1 MNLQFQ
7 DQIPVEF
14 NDLSKVWIYQSSR
27 LFLMSEALEIE
38 AILEQFVAS
47 WKSHGDEVK
56 GFGNL
61 FFGQFIVLMA
71 DETATGV
78 SGCSTDSSVRIVKE
92 IEQKYAVQFFER
104 QTLAFVVKDKMQLL
118 PLSQLSYAAENEFI
132 KGVVGWIDLC
142 ADTIHERLE
151 HYSQFPKLKGFRHI
165 LQAEPIEFILKPEFQ
180 RGITA
185 LQVYGFT
192 YDILIYP
199 QHLPVIPD
207 LIRGGN
213 EQKFILD
220 HLAKPNI
227 KNGTSATW
235 AADLKKLAFHKN
247 VFCKLSGMVTEADHK
262 TWKKEDI
269 YPYMDKVLEFF
280 GPERL
285 LFGSDWPVCR
295 LAASYGQVC
304 DLMNAY
310 LERLTIH
317 EQELIWGK
325 NAALFYKL

>member
-1 MNLQFQ
+1 MENVDAHQHFWKFDSLRDNWITEDMEVIRHDFL
-7 DQIPVEF
+7 PH
-14 NDLSKVWIYQSSR
+14 DLKP
-27 LFLMSEALEIE
+27 LMDANGLNSCI
-38 AILEQFVAS
+38 
-47 WKSHGDEVK
+47 
-56 GFGNL
+56 
-61 FFGQFIVLMA
+61 
-71 DETATGV
+71 
-78 SGCSTDSSVRIVKE
+78 
-92 IEQKYAVQFFER
+92 AVQADQSENETDFLLG
-104 QTLAFVVKDKMQLL
+104 LA
-118 PLSQLSYAAENEFI
+118 SENEFI

-220 HLAKPNI
+220 HLGKPNI
-227 KNGTSATW
+227 KNGTSTTW
-235 AADLKKLAFHKN
+235 ATDLKKLASHKN
-247 VFCKLSGMVTEADHK
+247 VFCKLSGMVTEADHR

-269 YPYMDKVLEFF
+269 FPYMDKALELF

-285 LFGSDWPVCR
+285 LFGTDWPVCR
-295 LAASYGQVC
+295 LAASYDQVC
-304 DLMNAY
+304 DLMNDY
-310 LERLTIH
+310 LGKLTIY

-325 NAALFYKL
+325 NAALFYQL

>member
-1 MNLQFQ
+1 M
-7 DQIPVEF
+7 E
-14 NDLSKVWIYQSSR
+14 KVDAHQHFWKFDSLRDNWITED
-27 LFLMSEALEIE
+27 ME
-38 AILEQFVAS
+38 AIRHDFLPHDL
-47 WKSHGDEVK
+47 KP
-56 GFGNL
+56 
-61 FFGQFIVLMA
+61 LMDA
-71 DETATGV
+71 NGLN
-78 SGCSTDSSVRIVKE
+78 SCI
-92 IEQKYAVQFFER
+92 AVQADQSENETDFLLG
-104 QTLAFVVKDKMQLL
+104 LA
-118 PLSQLSYAAENEFI
+118 SENEFI

>member
-1 MNLQFQ
+1 MEKVDAHQHFWNFDPLRDSWITEDMEVIRHDFL
-7 DQIPVEF
+7 PH
-14 NDLSKVWIYQSSR
+14 DLKP
-27 LFLMSEALEIE
+27 LMDANGLNSCI
-38 AILEQFVAS
+38 
-47 WKSHGDEVK
+47 
-56 GFGNL
+56 
-61 FFGQFIVLMA
+61 
-71 DETATGV
+71 
-78 SGCSTDSSVRIVKE
+78 
-92 IEQKYAVQFFER
+92 AVQADQSENETDFLLG
-104 QTLAFVVKDKMQLL
+104 LA
-118 PLSQLSYAAENEFI
+118 SENEFI

-151 HYSQFPKLKGFRHI
+151 YYSQFPKLKGFRHI

-317 EQELIWGK
+317 EQDLIWGK

>member
-1 MNLQFQ
+1 M
-7 DQIPVEF
+7 E
-14 NDLSKVWIYQSSR
+14 KVDAHQHFWKFDPLRDNWITEE
-27 LFLMSEALEIE
+27 ME
-38 AILEQFVAS
+38 AIRHDFLPHDLKPLLDAS
-47 WKSHGDEVK
+47 
-56 GFGNL
+56 
-61 FFGQFIVLMA
+61 
-71 DETATGV
+71 GV
-78 SGCSTDSSVRIVKE
+78 HSCI
-92 IEQKYAVQFFER
+92 AVQADQSENETDF
-104 QTLAFVVKDKMQLL
+104 LL
-118 PLSQLSYAAENEFI
+118 SLAAENEFI

-165 LQAEPIEFILKPEFQ
+165 LQAEPIEFILQPEFQ
-180 RGITA
+180 RGISA

-199 QHLPVIPD
+199 QHLSVTQD
-207 LIRGGN
+207 LIQRGN

-235 AADLKKLAFHKN
+235 AADLKKLASHKN

-262 TWKKEDI
+262 TWTKQDI

-285 LFGSDWPVCR
+285 LFGSDWPVCL

-304 DLMNAY
+304 DLMNGY
-310 LERLTIH
+310 LGKLTLH

>member
-1 MNLQFQ
+1 MEKVDAHQHFWNFDPLRDNWITEDMEVIRHDFL
-7 DQIPVEF
+7 PL
-14 NDLSKVWIYQSSR
+14 DLKP
-27 LFLMSEALEIE
+27 LMDANGLNSCI
-38 AILEQFVAS
+38 
-47 WKSHGDEVK
+47 
-56 GFGNL
+56 
-61 FFGQFIVLMA
+61 
-71 DETATGV
+71 
-78 SGCSTDSSVRIVKE
+78 
-92 IEQKYAVQFFER
+92 AVQADQSENETDFLLS
-104 QTLAFVVKDKMQLL
+104 LAT
-118 PLSQLSYAAENEFI
+118 ENEFI

-199 QHLPVIPD
+199 QHLSVTLD
-207 LIRGGN
+207 LIQGGN

-235 AADLKKLAFHKN
+235 ATDLKKLAFHKN
-247 VFCKLSGMVTEADHK
+247 VFCKLSGMVTEADHR
-262 TWKKEDI
+262 TWTKEDI

-304 DLMNAY
+304 DLMNDY
-310 LERLTIH
+310 LNRLTIH

-325 NAALFYKL
+325 NASLFYRL

>member
-1 MNLQFQ
+1 MEKVDAHQHFWNFDPLRDSWITEDMEVIRHDFL
-7 DQIPVEF
+7 PH
-14 NDLSKVWIYQSSR
+14 DLKP
-27 LFLMSEALEIE
+27 LMDANGLNSCI
-38 AILEQFVAS
+38 
-47 WKSHGDEVK
+47 
-56 GFGNL
+56 
-61 FFGQFIVLMA
+61 
-71 DETATGV
+71 
-78 SGCSTDSSVRIVKE
+78 
-92 IEQKYAVQFFER
+92 AVQADQSENETDFLLG
-104 QTLAFVVKDKMQLL
+104 LA
-118 PLSQLSYAAENEFI
+118 SENEFI

-220 HLAKPNI
+220 HLGKPNI
-227 KNGTSATW
+227 KNGTSTTW
-235 AADLKKLAFHKN
+235 ATDLKKLASHKN
-247 VFCKLSGMVTEADHK
+247 VFCKLSGMVTEADHR

-269 YPYMDKVLEFF
+269 FPYMDKALELF

-285 LFGSDWPVCR
+285 LFGTDWRVCR
-295 LAASYGQVC
+295 LAASYDQVC
-304 DLMNAY
+304 DLMNDY
-310 LERLTIH
+310 LGKLTIY

-325 NAALFYKL
+325 NAALFYQL

>member
-1 MNLQFQ
+1 MEKVDAHQHFWKFDPIRDNWITEDMEVIKHDFL
-7 DQIPVEF
+7 PH
-14 NDLSKVWIYQSSR
+14 DLKP
-27 LFLMSEALEIE
+27 LMDANGLNSCI
-38 AILEQFVAS
+38 
-47 WKSHGDEVK
+47 
-56 GFGNL
+56 
-61 FFGQFIVLMA
+61 
-71 DETATGV
+71 
-78 SGCSTDSSVRIVKE
+78 
-92 IEQKYAVQFFER
+92 AVQADQSENETDFLLS
-104 QTLAFVVKDKMQLL
+104 LAT
-118 PLSQLSYAAENEFI
+118 ENEFI

-185 LQVYGFT
+185 LQVYRFT

-220 HLAKPNI
+220 HLGKPNI
-227 KNGTSATW
+227 KNGTSTTW
-235 AADLKKLAFHKN
+235 ATDLKKLASHKN
-247 VFCKLSGMVTEADHK
+247 VFCKLSGMVTEADHR

-269 YPYMDKVLEFF
+269 FPYMDKALELF

-285 LFGSDWPVCR
+285 LFGTDWPVCR
-295 LAASYGQVC
+295 LAASYDQVC
-304 DLMNAY
+304 DLMNDY
-310 LERLTIH
+310 LGKLTIH

-325 NAALFYKL
+325 NAALFYQL

>member
-1 MNLQFQ
+1 MEKVDAHQHFWNFDPLRDSWITEDMEVIRHDFL
-7 DQIPVEF
+7 PH
-14 NDLSKVWIYQSSR
+14 DLKP
-27 LFLMSEALEIE
+27 LMDANGLNSCI
-38 AILEQFVAS
+38 
-47 WKSHGDEVK
+47 
-56 GFGNL
+56 
-61 FFGQFIVLMA
+61 
-71 DETATGV
+71 
-78 SGCSTDSSVRIVKE
+78 
-92 IEQKYAVQFFER
+92 AVQADQSENETDFLLG
-104 QTLAFVVKDKMQLL
+104 LA
-118 PLSQLSYAAENEFI
+118 SENEFI

-220 HLAKPNI
+220 HLGKPNI
-227 KNGTSATW
+227 KNGTSTTW
-235 AADLKKLAFHKN
+235 ATDLKKLASHKN
-247 VFCKLSGMVTEADHK
+247 VFCKLSGMVTEADHR

-269 YPYMDKVLEFF
+269 FPYMDKALELF

-285 LFGSDWPVCR
+285 LFGTDWPVCR
-295 LAASYGQVC
+295 LAASYDQVC
-304 DLMNAY
+304 DLMNDY
-310 LERLTIH
+310 LGKLTIH

-325 NAALFYKL
+325 NAALFYQL

>member
-1 MNLQFQ
+1 M
-7 DQIPVEF
+7 E
-14 NDLSKVWIYQSSR
+14 KVDAHQHFWKFDPLRDNWITEE
-27 LFLMSEALEIE
+27 ME
-38 AILEQFVAS
+38 AIRHDFLPHDLKPLLDA
-47 WKSHGDEVK
+47 
-56 GFGNL
+56 N
-61 FFGQFIVLMA
+61 
-71 DETATGV
+71 GV
-78 SGCSTDSSVRIVKE
+78 HSCI
-92 IEQKYAVQFFER
+92 AVQADQSENETNF
-104 QTLAFVVKDKMQLL
+104 LL
-118 PLSQLSYAAENEFI
+118 SLAAENKFI

-180 RGITA
+180 RGISA

-199 QHLPVIPD
+199 EHLGVTPE

-235 AADLKKLAFHKN
+235 AADLKKLASHKN
-247 VFCKLSGMVTEADHK
+247 VFCKLSGMVTEADHR
-262 TWKKEDI
+262 TWTKEDI

-304 DLMNAY
+304 DLMNGY
-310 LERLTIH
+310 LGKLTLH

>member
-1 MNLQFQ
+1 MEKVDAHQHFWNFDPLRDSWITEDMEVIRHDFL
-7 DQIPVEF
+7 PH
-14 NDLSKVWIYQSSR
+14 DLKP
-27 LFLMSEALEIE
+27 LMDANGLNSCI
-38 AILEQFVAS
+38 
-47 WKSHGDEVK
+47 
-56 GFGNL
+56 
-61 FFGQFIVLMA
+61 
-71 DETATGV
+71 
-78 SGCSTDSSVRIVKE
+78 
-92 IEQKYAVQFFER
+92 AVQADQSENETDFLLG
-104 QTLAFVVKDKMQLL
+104 LA
-118 PLSQLSYAAENEFI
+118 SENEFI

-220 HLAKPNI
+220 HLGKPNI
-227 KNGTSATW
+227 KNGTSTTW
-235 AADLKKLAFHKN
+235 ATDLKKLASHKN
-247 VFCKLSGMVTEADHK
+247 VFCKLSGMVTEADHR

-269 YPYMDKVLEFF
+269 FPYMDKALELF

-285 LFGSDWPVCR
+285 LFGTDWPVCR
-295 LAASYGQVC
+295 LAASYDQVC
-304 DLMNAY
+304 DLMNDY
-310 LERLTIH
+310 LGKLTIY

-325 NAALFYKL
+325 NAALFYQL

>member
-1 MNLQFQ
+1 MEKVDAHQHFWKFDPIRDSWITEDMEVIKHDFL
-7 DQIPVEF
+7 PH
-14 NDLSKVWIYQSSR
+14 DLKP
-27 LFLMSEALEIE
+27 LMDANGLNSCI
-38 AILEQFVAS
+38 
-47 WKSHGDEVK
+47 
-56 GFGNL
+56 
-61 FFGQFIVLMA
+61 
-71 DETATGV
+71 
-78 SGCSTDSSVRIVKE
+78 
-92 IEQKYAVQFFER
+92 AVQADQSENETDFLLS
-104 QTLAFVVKDKMQLL
+104 LAT
-118 PLSQLSYAAENEFI
+118 ENEFI

-180 RGITA
+180 RGISA
-185 LQVYGFT
+185 LQLYGFT

-199 QHLPVIPD
+199 QHLSVTSD
-207 LIRGGN
+207 LILVSN
-213 EQKFILD
+213 EQRFILD

-235 AADLKKLAFHKN
+235 AADLKKLASHKN
-247 VFCKLSGMVTEADHK
+247 VFCKLSGMVTEADHSA
-262 TWKKEDI
+262 WKKEDI

-304 DLMNAY
+304 DLMNDY
-310 LERLTIH
+310 LDRLTIH

-325 NAALFYKL
+325 NATLFYKL

>member
-1 MNLQFQ
+1 MEKVDAHQHFWNFDPLRDSWITEDMEVIRHDFL
-7 DQIPVEF
+7 PH
-14 NDLSKVWIYQSSR
+14 DLKP
-27 LFLMSEALEIE
+27 LMDANGLNSCI
-38 AILEQFVAS
+38 
-47 WKSHGDEVK
+47 
-56 GFGNL
+56 
-61 FFGQFIVLMA
+61 
-71 DETATGV
+71 
-78 SGCSTDSSVRIVKE
+78 
-92 IEQKYAVQFFER
+92 AVQADQSENETDFLLG
-104 QTLAFVVKDKMQLL
+104 LA
-118 PLSQLSYAAENEFI
+118 SENEFI

-151 HYSQFPKLKGFRHI
+151 YYSQFPKLKGFRHI

-220 HLAKPNI
+220 HLGKPNI
-227 KNGTSATW
+227 KNGASTTW
-235 AADLKKLAFHKN
+235 ATDLKKLASHKN
-247 VFCKLSGMVTEADHK
+247 VFCKLSGMVTEADHR

-269 YPYMDKVLEFF
+269 FPYMDKALELF

-285 LFGSDWPVCR
+285 LFGTDWPVCR
-295 LAASYGQVC
+295 LAASYDQVC
-304 DLMNAY
+304 DLMNDY
-310 LERLTIH
+310 LGKLTIH

-325 NAALFYKL
+325 NAALFYQL

>member
-1 MNLQFQ
+1 MEKVDAHQHFWNFDPLRDSWITEDMEVIRHDFL
-7 DQIPVEF
+7 PH
-14 NDLSKVWIYQSSR
+14 DLKP
-27 LFLMSEALEIE
+27 LMDANGLNSCI
-38 AILEQFVAS
+38 
-47 WKSHGDEVK
+47 
-56 GFGNL
+56 
-61 FFGQFIVLMA
+61 
-71 DETATGV
+71 
-78 SGCSTDSSVRIVKE
+78 
-92 IEQKYAVQFFER
+92 AVQADQSENETDFLLG
-104 QTLAFVVKDKMQLL
+104 LA
-118 PLSQLSYAAENEFI
+118 SENEFI

-142 ADTIHERLE
+142 SDTIHERLE
-151 HYSQFPKLKGFRHI
+151 YYSQFPKLKGFRHI

-220 HLAKPNI
+220 HLGKPNI
-227 KNGTSATW
+227 KNGTSTTW
-235 AADLKKLAFHKN
+235 ATDLKKLASHKN
-247 VFCKLSGMVTEADHK
+247 VFCKLSGMVTEADHR

-269 YPYMDKVLEFF
+269 FPYMDKALELF

-285 LFGSDWPVCR
+285 LFGTDWPVCR
-295 LAASYGQVC
+295 LAASYDQVC
-304 DLMNAY
+304 DLMNDY
-310 LERLTIH
+310 LGKLTIH

-325 NAALFYKL
+325 NAALFYQL

>member
-1 MNLQFQ
+1 M
-7 DQIPVEF
+7 E
-14 NDLSKVWIYQSSR
+14 KVDAHQHFWNFDPLRHNWITEE
-27 LFLMSEALEIE
+27 ME
-38 AILEQFVAS
+38 AIRHDFLPHDL
-47 WKSHGDEVK
+47 KP
-56 GFGNL
+56 
-61 FFGQFIVLMA
+61 LMDA
-71 DETATGV
+71 NGV
-78 SGCSTDSSVRIVKE
+78 NSCI
-92 IEQKYAVQFFER
+92 AVQADQSENETDF
-104 QTLAFVVKDKMQLL
+104 LL
-118 PLSQLSYAAENEFI
+118 SLAAENEFI

-199 QHLPVIPD
+199 QHLSVIPD

-227 KNGTSATW
+227 KNGTSTTW
-235 AADLKKLAFHKN
+235 ATDLKQLASYKN
-247 VFCKLSGMVTEADHK
+247 IFCKLSGMVTEADHR

-269 YPYMDKVLEFF
+269 FPYMDKVLELF

-285 LFGSDWPVCR
+285 LFGTDWPVCR

-304 DLMNAY
+304 DLMNDY

-325 NAALFYKL
+325 NAALFYQL

>member
-1 MNLQFQ
+1 M
-7 DQIPVEF
+7 E
-14 NDLSKVWIYQSSR
+14 KVDAHQHFWKFDSLRDNWITED
-27 LFLMSEALEIE
+27 ME
-38 AILEQFVAS
+38 AIRHDFLPHDL
-47 WKSHGDEVK
+47 KP
-56 GFGNL
+56 
-61 FFGQFIVLMA
+61 LMDA
-71 DETATGV
+71 NGV
-78 SGCSTDSSVRIVKE
+78 HSCI
-92 IEQKYAVQFFER
+92 AVQADQSENETDFLLS
-104 QTLAFVVKDKMQLL
+104 LA
-118 PLSQLSYAAENEFI
+118 SENEFI

-227 KNGTSATW
+227 KNGTSTTW
-235 AADLKKLAFHKN
+235 ATDLKKLASHKN
-247 VFCKLSGMVTEADHK
+247 VFCKLSGMVTEADHR

-269 YPYMDKVLEFF
+269 FPYMDKALELF

-285 LFGSDWPVCR
+285 LFGTDWPVCR
-295 LAASYGQVC
+295 LAASYDQVC
-304 DLMNAY
+304 DLMNDY
-310 LERLTIH
+310 LGKLTIH

>member
-1 MNLQFQ
+1 M
-7 DQIPVEF
+7 E
-14 NDLSKVWIYQSSR
+14 KVDAHQHFWKFDPLRDNWITED
-27 LFLMSEALEIE
+27 ME
-38 AILEQFVAS
+38 AIRHDFLPHDL
-47 WKSHGDEVK
+47 KP
-56 GFGNL
+56 
-61 FFGQFIVLMA
+61 LMDA
-71 DETATGV
+71 NGLN
-78 SGCSTDSSVRIVKE
+78 SCI
-92 IEQKYAVQFFER
+92 AVQADQSENETDFLLS
-104 QTLAFVVKDKMQLL
+104 LA
-118 PLSQLSYAAENEFI
+118 SENEFI

>member
-1 MNLQFQ
+1 MEKVDAHQHFWKFDPIRDSWITEDMEVIKHDFL
-7 DQIPVEF
+7 PH
-14 NDLSKVWIYQSSR
+14 DLKP
-27 LFLMSEALEIE
+27 LMDANGLNSCI
-38 AILEQFVAS
+38 
-47 WKSHGDEVK
+47 
-56 GFGNL
+56 
-61 FFGQFIVLMA
+61 
-71 DETATGV
+71 
-78 SGCSTDSSVRIVKE
+78 
-92 IEQKYAVQFFER
+92 AVQADQSENETDFLLS
-104 QTLAFVVKDKMQLL
+104 LAT
-118 PLSQLSYAAENEFI
+118 ENEFI

-180 RGITA
+180 RGISA
-185 LQVYGFT
+185 LQLYGFT

-199 QHLPVIPD
+199 QHLSVTSD
-207 LIRGGN
+207 LILVGN
-213 EQKFILD
+213 EQRFILD

-235 AADLKKLAFHKN
+235 ATDLKKLAFHKN
-247 VFCKLSGMVTEADHK
+247 VFCKLSGMVTEADHR
-262 TWKKEDI
+262 TWTKEDI

-295 LAASYGQVC
+295 LAASYNQVC
-304 DLMNAY
+304 DLMNDY
-310 LERLTIH
+310 LKRLTIH

-325 NAALFYKL
+325 NATLFYKL

>member
-1 MNLQFQ
+1 MEKVDAHQHFWNFDPLRDSWITEDMEVIRHDFL
-7 DQIPVEF
+7 PH
-14 NDLSKVWIYQSSR
+14 DLKP
-27 LFLMSEALEIE
+27 LMDA
-38 AILEQFVAS
+38 
-47 WKSHGDEVK
+47 
-56 GFGNL
+56 N
-61 FFGQFIVLMA
+61 
-71 DETATGV
+71 GV
-78 SGCSTDSSVRIVKE
+78 NSCI
-92 IEQKYAVQFFER
+92 AVQADQSENETDF
-104 QTLAFVVKDKMQLL
+104 LL
-118 PLSQLSYAAENEFI
+118 SLAAENEFI

-199 QHLPVIPD
+199 QHLSVIPD

-227 KNGTSATW
+227 KNGTSTTW
-235 AADLKKLAFHKN
+235 ATDLKQLASYKN
-247 VFCKLSGMVTEADHK
+247 IFCKLSGMVTEADHR

-269 YPYMDKVLEFF
+269 FPYMDKVLELF

-285 LFGSDWPVCR
+285 LFGTDWPVCR

-304 DLMNAY
+304 DLMNDY

-325 NAALFYKL
+325 NAALFYQL

>member
-1 MNLQFQ
+1 M
-7 DQIPVEF
+7 E
-14 NDLSKVWIYQSSR
+14 KVDAHQHFWNFDPLRDNWITEE
-27 LFLMSEALEIE
+27 ME
-38 AILEQFVAS
+38 AIRHDFLPHDLKPLLDA
-47 WKSHGDEVK
+47 
-56 GFGNL
+56 N
-61 FFGQFIVLMA
+61 
-71 DETATGV
+71 GV
-78 SGCSTDSSVRIVKE
+78 NSCI
-92 IEQKYAVQFFER
+92 AVQADQSENETDF
-104 QTLAFVVKDKMQLL
+104 LL
-118 PLSQLSYAAENEFI
+118 SLAAENEFI

-151 HYSQFPKLKGFRHI
+151 HYSQFPKLKGFRHV

-213 EQKFILD
+213 DQKFIID

-235 AADLKKLAFHKN
+235 ASDLKQLASHKN
-247 VFCKLSGMVTEADHK
+247 VFCKISGMVTEADHR
-262 TWKKEDI
+262 TWTKEDI
-269 YPYMDKVLEFF
+269 YPYIDKVLEFF

-285 LFGSDWPVCR
+285 LFGTDWPVCR

-304 DLMNAY
+304 DLMNDY
-310 LERLTIH
+310 LGKLTLH

>member
-1 MNLQFQ
+1 MEKVDAHQHFWKFDPIRDSWITEDMEVIKHDFL
-7 DQIPVEF
+7 PH
-14 NDLSKVWIYQSSR
+14 DLKP
-27 LFLMSEALEIE
+27 LMDANGLNSCI
-38 AILEQFVAS
+38 
-47 WKSHGDEVK
+47 
-56 GFGNL
+56 
-61 FFGQFIVLMA
+61 
-71 DETATGV
+71 
-78 SGCSTDSSVRIVKE
+78 
-92 IEQKYAVQFFER
+92 AVQAD
-104 QTLAFVVKDKMQLL
+104 Q
-118 PLSQLSYAAENEFI
+118 SENEFI

-180 RGITA
+180 RGISA
-185 LQVYGFT
+185 LQLYGFT

-199 QHLPVIPD
+199 QHLSVTSD
-207 LIRGGN
+207 LILVGN
-213 EQKFILD
+213 EQRFILD

-235 AADLKKLAFHKN
+235 AADLKKLASHKN
-247 VFCKLSGMVTEADHK
+247 VFCKLSGMVTEADHSA
-262 TWKKEDI
+262 WKKEDI

-304 DLMNAY
+304 DLMNDY
-310 LERLTIH
+310 LDRLTIH

-325 NAALFYKL
+325 NATLFYKL

>member
-1 MNLQFQ
+1 MEKVDAHQHFWKFDPLRDNWITEEMEVIRHDFLPHNLKPLL
-7 DQIPVEF
+7 DA
-14 NDLSKVWIYQSSR
+14 N
-27 LFLMSEALEIE
+27 
-38 AILEQFVAS
+38 
-47 WKSHGDEVK
+47 
-56 GFGNL
+56 
-61 FFGQFIVLMA
+61 
-71 DETATGV
+71 GV
-78 SGCSTDSSVRIVKE
+78 NSCI
-92 IEQKYAVQFFER
+92 AVQADQSENETDF
-104 QTLAFVVKDKMQLL
+104 LL
-118 PLSQLSYAAENEFI
+118 GLAAENEFI
-132 KGVVGWIDLC
+132 KGVVGWVDLC
-142 ADTIHERLE
+142 SETIHDRLE
-151 HYSQFPKLKGFRHI
+151 HYSQFPKIKGFRHI

-180 RGITA
+180 RGISA
-185 LQVYGFT
+185 LQLYGFT

-235 AADLKKLAFHKN
+235 AADLKKIASHKN
-247 VFCKLSGMVTEADHK
+247 VFCKLTGMVTEADHR
-262 TWKKEDI
+262 TWTKEDI
-269 YPYMDKVLEFF
+269 YPYMDKALEFF

-304 DLMNAY
+304 DLMNDY
-310 LERLTIH
+310 LGKLTLH

-325 NAALFYKL
+325 NAAMFYKL

>member
-1 MNLQFQ
+1 MEKVDAHQHFWNFDPLRDSWITEDMEVIRHDFL
-7 DQIPVEF
+7 PH
-14 NDLSKVWIYQSSR
+14 DLKP
-27 LFLMSEALEIE
+27 LMDANGLNSCI
-38 AILEQFVAS
+38 
-47 WKSHGDEVK
+47 
-56 GFGNL
+56 
-61 FFGQFIVLMA
+61 
-71 DETATGV
+71 
-78 SGCSTDSSVRIVKE
+78 
-92 IEQKYAVQFFER
+92 AVQADQSENETDFLLG
-104 QTLAFVVKDKMQLL
+104 LA
-118 PLSQLSYAAENEFI
+118 SENEFI

-151 HYSQFPKLKGFRHI
+151 YYSQFPKLKGFRHI

>member
-1 MNLQFQ
+1 MEKVDAHQHFWNFDPLRDSWITEDMEVIRHDFL
-7 DQIPVEF
+7 PH
-14 NDLSKVWIYQSSR
+14 DLKP
-27 LFLMSEALEIE
+27 LMDANGLNSCI
-38 AILEQFVAS
+38 
-47 WKSHGDEVK
+47 
-56 GFGNL
+56 
-61 FFGQFIVLMA
+61 
-71 DETATGV
+71 
-78 SGCSTDSSVRIVKE
+78 
-92 IEQKYAVQFFER
+92 AVQADQSENETDFLLG
-104 QTLAFVVKDKMQLL
+104 LA
-118 PLSQLSYAAENEFI
+118 SENEFI

-165 LQAEPIEFILKPEFQ
+165 LQAEPIEFILKPEVQ

-220 HLAKPNI
+220 HLGKPNI
-227 KNGTSATW
+227 KNGTSTTW
-235 AADLKKLAFHKN
+235 ATDLKKLASHKN
-247 VFCKLSGMVTEADHK
+247 VFCKLSGMVTEADHR

-269 YPYMDKVLEFF
+269 FPYMDKALELF

-285 LFGSDWPVCR
+285 LFGTDWPVCR
-295 LAASYGQVC
+295 LAASYDQVC
-304 DLMNAY
+304 DLMNDY
-310 LERLTIH
+310 LGKLTIH

-325 NAALFYKL
+325 NAALFYQL

>member
-1 MNLQFQ
+1 MEKVDAHQHFWKFDPIRDNWITEDMEVIKHDFL
-7 DQIPVEF
+7 PH
-14 NDLSKVWIYQSSR
+14 DLKP
-27 LFLMSEALEIE
+27 LMDANGLNSCI
-38 AILEQFVAS
+38 
-47 WKSHGDEVK
+47 
-56 GFGNL
+56 
-61 FFGQFIVLMA
+61 
-71 DETATGV
+71 
-78 SGCSTDSSVRIVKE
+78 
-92 IEQKYAVQFFER
+92 AVQADQSENETDFLLS
-104 QTLAFVVKDKMQLL
+104 LAT
-118 PLSQLSYAAENEFI
+118 ENEFI

-180 RGITA
+180 RGISA
-185 LQVYGFT
+185 LQLYGFT

-199 QHLPVIPD
+199 QHLSVTSD
-207 LIRGGN
+207 LILVGN
-213 EQKFILD
+213 EQRFILD

-235 AADLKKLAFHKN
+235 AADLKKLASHKN
-247 VFCKLSGMVTEADHK
+247 VFCKLSGMVTEADHSA
-262 TWKKEDI
+262 WKKEDI

-304 DLMNAY
+304 DLMNDY
-310 LERLTIH
+310 LDRLTIH

-325 NAALFYKL
+325 NATLFYKL

>member
-1 MNLQFQ
+1 MEKVDAHQHFWKFDPIRDNWITEDMEVIRHDFH
-7 DQIPVEF
+7 PH
-14 NDLSKVWIYQSSR
+14 DLRPLLDANGLNSCI
-27 LFLMSEALEIE
+27 
-38 AILEQFVAS
+38 
-47 WKSHGDEVK
+47 
-56 GFGNL
+56 
-61 FFGQFIVLMA
+61 
-71 DETATGV
+71 
-78 SGCSTDSSVRIVKE
+78 
-92 IEQKYAVQFFER
+92 AVQAD
-104 QTLAFVVKDKMQLL
+104 Q
-118 PLSQLSYAAENEFI
+118 SENETNFLLSLATENDFI

-142 ADTIHERLE
+142 ADTIHEQLE

-180 RGITA
+180 RGISA
-185 LQVYGFT
+185 LQLYGFT

-199 QHLPVIPD
+199 QHLSVTLD
-207 LIRGGN
+207 LIGGSN

-235 AADLKKLAFHKN
+235 ASDLKKLASHKN

-262 TWKKEDI
+262 AWTKEDI
-269 YPYMDKVLEFF
+269 YPYMDKALEFF

-285 LFGSDWPVCR
+285 LFGSDWPVCQ

-304 DLMNAY
+304 DLMNDY
-310 LERLTIH
+310 LDRLTIH

-325 NAALFYKL
+325 NATLFYNL

>member
-1 MNLQFQ
+1 MEKVDAHQHFWNFDPLRDSWITEDMEVIRHDFL
-7 DQIPVEF
+7 PH
-14 NDLSKVWIYQSSR
+14 DLKP
-27 LFLMSEALEIE
+27 LMDANGLNSCI
-38 AILEQFVAS
+38 
-47 WKSHGDEVK
+47 
-56 GFGNL
+56 
-61 FFGQFIVLMA
+61 
-71 DETATGV
+71 
-78 SGCSTDSSVRIVKE
+78 
-92 IEQKYAVQFFER
+92 AVQADQSENETDFLLG
-104 QTLAFVVKDKMQLL
+104 LA
-118 PLSQLSYAAENEFI
+118 SENEFI

-220 HLAKPNI
+220 HLGKPNI
-227 KNGTSATW
+227 KNGTSTTW
-235 AADLKKLAFHKN
+235 ATDLKKLASHKN
-247 VFCKLSGMVTEADHK
+247 VFCKLSGMVTEADHR

-269 YPYMDKVLEFF
+269 FPYMDKALDLF

-285 LFGSDWPVCR
+285 LFGTDWPVCR
-295 LAASYGQVC
+295 LAASYDQVC
-304 DLMNAY
+304 DLMNDY
-310 LERLTIH
+310 LGKLTIY

-325 NAALFYKL
+325 NAALFYQL

>member
-1 MNLQFQ
+1 M
-7 DQIPVEF
+7 E
-14 NDLSKVWIYQSSR
+14 KVDAHQHFWKFDSLRDNWITED
-27 LFLMSEALEIE
+27 ME
-38 AILEQFVAS
+38 AIRHDFLPHDL
-47 WKSHGDEVK
+47 KP
-56 GFGNL
+56 
-61 FFGQFIVLMA
+61 LMDA
-71 DETATGV
+71 NGLN
-78 SGCSTDSSVRIVKE
+78 SCI
-92 IEQKYAVQFFER
+92 AVQADQSENETDFLLS
-104 QTLAFVVKDKMQLL
+104 LA
-118 PLSQLSYAAENEFI
+118 SENEFI

-142 ADTIHERLE
+142 ADTIHKRLE

-227 KNGTSATW
+227 KNGTSTTW
-235 AADLKKLAFHKN
+235 ATDLKKLASHKN

-262 TWKKEDI
+262 TWRKEDI

>member
-1 MNLQFQ
+1 MEKVDAHQHFWNFDPLRDSWITEDMEVIRHDFL
-7 DQIPVEF
+7 PH
-14 NDLSKVWIYQSSR
+14 DLKP
-27 LFLMSEALEIE
+27 LMDANGLNSCI
-38 AILEQFVAS
+38 
-47 WKSHGDEVK
+47 
-56 GFGNL
+56 
-61 FFGQFIVLMA
+61 
-71 DETATGV
+71 
-78 SGCSTDSSVRIVKE
+78 
-92 IEQKYAVQFFER
+92 AVQADQSENETDFLLG
-104 QTLAFVVKDKMQLL
+104 LA
-118 PLSQLSYAAENEFI
+118 SENEFI

-151 HYSQFPKLKGFRHI
+151 YYSQFPKLKGFRHI

-185 LQVYGFT
+185 LQVYRFT

-220 HLAKPNI
+220 HLGKPNI
-227 KNGTSATW
+227 KNGTSTTW
-235 AADLKKLAFHKN
+235 ATDLKKLASHKN
-247 VFCKLSGMVTEADHK
+247 VFCKLSGMVTEADHR

-269 YPYMDKVLEFF
+269 FPYMDKALELF

-285 LFGSDWPVCR
+285 LFGTDWPVCR
-295 LAASYGQVC
+295 LAASYDQVC
-304 DLMNAY
+304 DLMNDY
-310 LERLTIH
+310 LGKLTIH

-325 NAALFYKL
+325 NAALFYQL

>member
-1 MNLQFQ
+1 MEKVDAHQHFWNFDPLRDNWITEDMEVIRHDFL
-7 DQIPVEF
+7 PH
-14 NDLSKVWIYQSSR
+14 DLKP
-27 LFLMSEALEIE
+27 LMDANGLNSCI
-38 AILEQFVAS
+38 
-47 WKSHGDEVK
+47 
-56 GFGNL
+56 
-61 FFGQFIVLMA
+61 
-71 DETATGV
+71 
-78 SGCSTDSSVRIVKE
+78 
-92 IEQKYAVQFFER
+92 AVQADQSENETDFLLS
-104 QTLAFVVKDKMQLL
+104 LA
-118 PLSQLSYAAENEFI
+118 SENEFI

-151 HYSQFPKLKGFRHI
+151 YYSQFPKLKGFRHI

-199 QHLPVIPD
+199 QHLSVTLD
-207 LIRGGN
+207 LIQGGN

-235 AADLKKLAFHKN
+235 ATDLKKLAFHKN
-247 VFCKLSGMVTEADHK
+247 VFCKLSGMVTEADHR
-262 TWKKEDI
+262 TWTKEDI

>member
-1 MNLQFQ
+1 MEKVDAHQHFWNFDPLRDSWITEDMEVIRHDFL
-7 DQIPVEF
+7 PH
-14 NDLSKVWIYQSSR
+14 DLKP
-27 LFLMSEALEIE
+27 LMDANGLNSCI
-38 AILEQFVAS
+38 
-47 WKSHGDEVK
+47 
-56 GFGNL
+56 
-61 FFGQFIVLMA
+61 
-71 DETATGV
+71 
-78 SGCSTDSSVRIVKE
+78 
-92 IEQKYAVQFFER
+92 AVQADQSENETDFLLG
-104 QTLAFVVKDKMQLL
+104 LA
-118 PLSQLSYAAENEFI
+118 SENEFI

-262 TWKKEDI
+262 TWRKEDI